1 MKSNRKERRDGDFM
15 DHETAFYSFILEV
28 EINGMIPCYFK
39 HDFAYTSA
47 QMFRNWR
54 NFICFFAS
62 VSVFFNGKIGQ
73 SVKMFD

>member
-39 HDFAYTSA
+39 HDFASYILRHKCLESGGIL
-47 QMFRNWR
+47 F
-54 NFICFFAS
+54 
-62 VSVFFNGKIGQ
+62 VFLHLFQ
-73 SVKMFD
+73 SFLMAK